1 MCVGQELLPDYDLTI
16 ERFMELYRNLDT
28 PLGDHFSVT
37 PKLHILEVHVVD
49 FLERQKSLGNGGK
62 GLGWY
67 AEQASEHVHKDWKKL
82 WIDCNYVRAM
92 DHPDYDQQLL
102 KCGVKYCSRHMSK

>member
-1 MCVGQELLPDYDLTI
+1 MCIGQELLPDYDLTI

-37 PKLHILEVHVVD
+37 PKLHILEVHVLD
-49 FLERQKSLGNGGK
+49 FLERQKSLGNGDK

-67 AEQASEHVHKDWKKL
+67 AEQASEHVQKSQSVCHFVPVPIL
-82 WIDCNYVRAM
+82 
-92 DHPDYDQQLL
+92 
-102 KCGVKYCSRHMSK
+102 VK